1 MDHRFRPHRVGR
13 GFLRTVLFVC
23 LVLVLCGCSEST
35 REKSPPLTDEAKRAA
50 IEKMYAEYKKS
61 FPEVPE
67 VTVDELIALQADGN
81 VVIVDGR
88 EPAERAVSMIPDAI
102 SKETFE
108 QDIESYRDST
118 IVAHC
123 TIGYRS
129 GKYAAELRK
138 KGLNA
143 FNLKGSILSWVHAG
157 REVVDSEGR
166 PTRRVHVYGEKWN
179 LLPEGYEAEW

>member
-1 MDHRFRPHRVGR
+1 MDHGFHTQLTRR
-13 GFLRTVLFVC
+13 GFFPRALFLC

-35 REKSPPLTDEAKRAA
+35 REKAPPLTDEAKRAA
-50 IEKMYAEYKKS
+50 VEKMYAEYKKS

-67 VTVDELIALQADGN
+67 VTVDELTAMQADGN

-88 EPAERAVSMIPDAI
+88 EPPERAVSMIPNAI
-102 SKETFE
+102 SKESFE
-108 QDIESYRDST
+108 RDIERYRDST
-118 IVAHC
+118 IVTHC

-138 KGLNA
+138 KGFNA
-143 FNLKGSILSWVHAG
+143 FNLEGSILSWVHAG
-157 REVVDSEGR
+157 REVVDSQGR